1 MKKIIS
7 IILILCMSVIL
18 SSCGH
23 SNKGEAVL
31 LPIKGHFSVKGDIIV
46 ETDKISVT
54 DDVIPNAQAFTYKD
68 GEFYKLKRYEAEI
81 IVPKKYTVYGEYYG
95 NDVNLKIQYFIN
107 NSTVYAYSNIDKK
120 EMGNFIDIIS
130 IPQNDDSVIIQ
141 GSEILPIY
149 VNLKNGKITP
159 VFDKEK
165 QDFDMSAVVI
175 CISEDGKYAV
185 IRGTRLGEKVQES
198 YIISLTKFEIT
209 KIPMPTYNKEFY
221 ELKHYYP
228 TVFVGERLYFNYAL
242 RELDIDADV
251 KFGAFLYDV
260 KNKKS
265 EQLAAPL
272 DEYTS
277 GNQYQYIRMKFE
289 HETGTLRIKNLKD
302 ITDYSFS
309 IYPSN
314 GLWGSTNKTG
324 QYFIGSYFDM
334 PIAGYDENAQ
344 PYYENVQQNQKYI
357 VVDVKNQKRIDLSK
371 IDDKFNYTTYDG
383 KSCRYNWISETEL
396 IIFCQDGNEEYIQ
409 TVINVDEG

>member
-1 MKKIIS
+1 MKNFLLIVLVFS
-7 IILILCMSVIL
+7 ILISF
-18 SSCGH
+18 SACG
-23 SNKGEAVL
+23 NAEIDNRVN

-68 GEFYKLKRYEAEI
+68 GEFYKLKRYETEI

-107 NSTVYAYSNIDKK
+107 NSTVYAYSNIDRK

-159 VFDKEK
+159 VFDSKK
-165 QDFDMSAVVI
+165 QGFDMSASVS

-185 IRGTRLGEKVQES
+185 IRGTSLGEKVQES

-228 TVFVGERLYFNYAL
+228 
-242 RELDIDADV
+242 
-251 KFGAFLYDV
+251 
-260 KNKKS
+260 S
-265 EQLAAPL
+265 
-272 DEYTS
+272 
-277 GNQYQYIRMKFE
+277 
-289 HETGTLRIKNLKD
+289 
-302 ITDYSFS
+302 
-309 IYPSN
+309 
-314 GLWGSTNKTG
+314 
-324 QYFIGSYFDM
+324 
-334 PIAGYDENAQ
+334 
-344 PYYENVQQNQKYI
+344 
-357 VVDVKNQKRIDLSK
+357 
-371 IDDKFNYTTYDG
+371 
-383 KSCRYNWISETEL
+383 
-396 IIFCQDGNEEYIQ
+396 
-409 TVINVDEG
+409 